1 MIRKAVGAIVFQN
14 NEFLIIH
21 KTKIN
26 TNKGKRNIKG
36 EWDFIKGGVE
46 ERDNDLKESILRELK
61 EETGSSEYRILKQ
74 YDEKICFNFPDIIK
88 KEIGYDKQET
98 TMYLVEFLG
107 DAKMLIPI
115 DNEISDIKFIEKEKV
130 QEMVTNQETKD
141 FFKNIGVRWCK
152 L

>member
-14 NEFLIIH
+14 NKFLIIH

-26 TNKGKRNIKG
+26 TNKGKQKIKG

-46 ERDNDLKESILRELK
+46 ERDNDLKNSILRELQ
-61 EETGSSEYRILKQ
+61 EETGSSEYKIVKQ
-74 YDEKICFNFPDIIK
+74 FDEKIFFNFSDTIQA
-88 KEIGYDKQET
+88 EIGYNKQET

-107 DAKMLIPI
+107 NTKMLTPI

-130 QEMVTNQETKD
+130 QEILSHQDTKD
-141 FFKNIGVRWCK
+141 FFLKYFAI
-152 L
+152 